1 MSELGPIGEYR
12 ELFENAFVVT
22 RHPLGPHGS
31 VSESLSG
38 EIDGGLKANAGRLSE
53 PAQLEV
59 ICHPVQDVVVRK
71 PDANIWQRQTCE
83 FSNRGVG
90 VRPDFRLALPIGD
103 KDSFG

>member
-1 MSELGPIGEYR
+1 M
-12 ELFENAFVVT
+12 T
-22 RHPLGPHGS
+22 CRHPLGPDGPG
-31 VSESLSG
+31 LSR

-59 ICHPVQDVVVRK
+59 ICHSVQDVVVGK

-83 FSNRGVG
+83 FGDRGVG
-90 VRPDFRLALPIGD
+90 VGPNFRLALPIGD